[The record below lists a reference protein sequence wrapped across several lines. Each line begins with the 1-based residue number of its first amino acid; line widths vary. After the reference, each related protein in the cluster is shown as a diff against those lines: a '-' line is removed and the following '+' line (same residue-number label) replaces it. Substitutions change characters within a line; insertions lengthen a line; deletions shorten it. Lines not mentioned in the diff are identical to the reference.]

1 VSRLG
6 PDSSVLALIPHH
18 DCEEWLADALES
30 LLAQT
35 RPLDGIVVIDDAS
48 TDLAGVTR
56 IVGRYPRVTLLA
68 SDRNVGPYA
77 LVQQIIDETGYDA
90 YLFQDADDWSAP
102 ERLDALLET
111 AGATGAELVGSWELR
126 VLCDAGEVMPVV
138 YPPDASA
145 ALADDPTV
153 FALLHPTSLV
163 ARSLVDRVGGYSTGL
178 RFSGDAEF
186 LWRAAHAGRI
196 ANAPDYCYHRRKRSG
211 SLTTAPASGLHSPA
225 RLALH
230 RTLHAAAHRRAA
242 VAAAGGA
249 VDLTPHALSAS
260 PPVLAGVC
268 GPPLQGTVP
277 TSQDSRPAPQR
288 RSA

>member
-1 VSRLG
+1 MSRLG
-6 PDSSVLALIPHH
+6 PGSSVLALIPHYG
-18 DCEEWLADALES
+18 CEEWLADAIES
-30 LLAQT
+30 LLTQT
-35 RPLDGIVVIDDAS
+35 RELDGIAVIDDAS
-48 TDLAGVTR
+48 PDPAAVAR
-56 IVGRYPRVTLLA
+56 IVARYPRVTLLT

-77 LVQQIIDETGYDA
+77 LVQQAIDETGYDA

-102 ERLDALLET
+102 ERLGVLLDT
-111 AGATGAELVGSWELR
+111 ARATRAELVGSWELR
-126 VLCDAGEVMPVV
+126 VLCDVGEVMPVV

-145 ALADDPTV
+145 ALAEDPTV

-163 ARSLVDRVGGYSTGL
+163 ARTLVDRVGGYATGL

-196 ANAPDYCYHRRKRSG
+196 ANAPAYCYHRRKRSG
-211 SLTTAPASGLHSPA
+211 SLTTDPASGLHSPA

-230 RTLHAAAHRRAA
+230 HTLRAATHRRAA
-242 VAAAGGA
+242 AAAAGDA
-249 VDLTPHALSAS
+249 VDLAPHARAAT

-268 GPPLQGTVP
+268 GPALQTA
-277 TSQDSRPAPQR
+277 RPAPRR